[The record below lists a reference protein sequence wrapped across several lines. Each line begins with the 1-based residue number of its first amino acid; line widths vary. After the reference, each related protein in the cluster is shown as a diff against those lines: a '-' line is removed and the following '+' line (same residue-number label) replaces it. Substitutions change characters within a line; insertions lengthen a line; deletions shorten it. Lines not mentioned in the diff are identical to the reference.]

1 MAKRVAQST
10 YSYKYA
16 TALQVDQEQ
25 AYGVEHLHSY
35 LPP

>member
-16 TALQVDQEQ
+16 NALHIDDEQ
-25 AYGVEHLHSY
+25 AYGVEHLDSY
-35 LPP
+35 LLP